1 MKLTILLILLL
12 SPLRAQTG
20 AASRTEPPIPGFD
33 VNALDRSVNPCVNFY
48 QYACG
53 TWLANNPIPP
63 EYSRWGRF
71 DELAERN
78 REILRQILEQ
88 NTAPNPK
95 RSAVEQKIGDYYAA
109 CMDEPA
115 INKAGIAPL
124 EPELKRIA
132 AISNQTEFADEL
144 ARLQSKGVG
153 ALFDFGSGPDFKN
166 SSQVIAEADQGGL
179 GLPDRDYYLKTDPK
193 SVQLRTQYVAHVQK
207 MFALLGEPPATAQ
220 SHANTVMEI
229 ETALAKGS
237 MDRVARRDPQNVYH
251 DMTVQELKSLSPAF
265 AWPRYLAGIPAPRF
279 QKLNVAAPTF
289 FREMDT
295 LLKTQGLDKWKT
307 YLTWHLVHSQAGMLP
322 SAFVDENFN
331 FYGKILT
338 GAKQLRPRWKRC
350 VAYTDAQL
358 GEALGQ
364 VYVDRTFG
372 VEGKQR
378 TLKMVK
384 AIEAAMGDDVNRLPW
399 MTKPT
404 KDQAL
409 AKLNAIENKIG
420 FPDKWRDYSSVKI
433 VRTDALGNAERAD
446 AFEFRRQLQ
455 KIGKPVDRSEWEMSP
470 PTVNAYYDPQLNT
483 INFPAG
489 ILQPPFYDNHI
500 DDAVNYGAI
509 GAVIGHELTHGFDDQ
524 GRHFDAKG
532 NLRDWWTPQDA
543 QEFVKRAECFVNEYS
558 KFTVDNGVH
567 LNGKLT
573 LGENTA
579 DNGGLRLAFMAL
591 MDALAGKTVR
601 PIDGFTPE
609 QRFFLGWGQIWCQNQ
624 TEEQARLGATID
636 PHSPGK
642 YRVNGVVQN
651 MPQFQSAFGC
661 TVGQPMVSPNA
672 CRVW

>member
-1 MKLTILLILLL
+1 MKLTVLLILLI

-88 NTAPNPK
+88 NAAPNSK
-95 RSAVEQKIGDYYAA
+95 RSAVEQQTGDYYAA

-132 AISNQTEFADEL
+132 AISNQAEFADEL
-144 ARLQSKGVG
+144 ARLQNNGVG

-166 SSQVIAEADQGGL
+166 SSQVIAQADQGGL

-193 SVQLRTQYVAHVQK
+193 SVQLRTQYLAHVQK
-207 MFALLGEPPATAQ
+207 MFELLGEPAATAQ
-220 SHANTVMEI
+220 AHANTVMEI

-251 DMTVQELKSLSPAF
+251 DMTVEELKGLSPIF
-265 AWPRYLAGIPAPRF
+265 AWPRYLAGIPAPQF
-279 QKLNVAAPTF
+279 QKLNVAVPTF
-289 FREMDT
+289 FREMNT
-295 LLKTQGLDKWKT
+295 LLQTQGLDKWKT

-322 SAFVDENFN
+322 AAFVDENFN

-350 VAYTDAQL
+350 VSYTDAQL

-384 AIEAAMGDDVNRLPW
+384 AIEAAMGDDVNRLSW

-420 FPDKWRDYSSVKI
+420 YPDRWRDYSSVKI
-433 VRTDALGNAERAD
+433 IRTDALGNAERAD

-455 KIGKPVDRSEWEMSP
+455 KIGKPVDRSEWMMSP

-509 GAVIGHELTHGFDDQ
+509 GAVIGHELTHGFDDE

-567 LNGKLT
+567 LNGNLT

-591 MDALAGKTVR
+591 MDMLAGKTVS
-601 PIDGFTPE
+601 PINGFTPE

-651 MPQFQSAFGC
+651 MPQFKSAFGC